1 MSAIAEKAM
10 LVAVHISIW
19 TARKHDRAV
28 SKEVAVTH
36 NSEEKLGRFNKR
48 LLAEGTKL
56 EAIQTLA
63 GKIRNYFYQ
72 NTLPWSDEGLRILPA
87 DLYFDLTSKMRDF
100 EQEFHSAVDDFL
112 VEYPEYVRSTR
123 PLLNGLF
130 REEDYPDA
138 DKLREKFGVKLEVL
152 PIPSGAD
159 FRVQLSEEQKT
170 LIAEKIDANVRESLA
185 RSNRDLWFRMYEV
198 VSHFAKRLGDPDAR
212 LYASV
217 FMKVAEMAEIL
228 PKLNITNDPALNVLA
243 EQVKT
248 QLCQFSVSS
257 LRDNDRLRAETAA
270 KAATLARQ
278 MDTTLAELSRSS
290 ETERSAAPVET
301 TAGPAD
307 PADVPVTTPAAA
319 APLLFPAAE
328 TRLAPEESADA
339 IVTRMSAYMGYA
351 GAACA

>member
-1 MSAIAEKAM
+1 MLDKETTYAVLAGTLGEGVTVEFMSFLTLLRTLPSIDEILLNPQHAPVPDDPSARIAVATGLGRVITGHSIGNGLTYLQRLPDEFVVLAMRDAADARSRHHSHARVHWLRHQVRRNARMSAIAEKAM

-138 DKLREKFGVKLEVL
+138 DKLREKFKSSWRFC
-152 PIPSGAD
+152 PS
-159 FRVQLSEEQKT
+159 
-170 LIAEKIDANVRESLA
+170 
-185 RSNRDLWFRMYEV
+185 
-198 VSHFAKRLGDPDAR
+198 
-212 LYASV
+212 
-217 FMKVAEMAEIL
+217 
-228 PKLNITNDPALNVLA
+228 
-243 EQVKT
+243 
-248 QLCQFSVSS
+248 
-257 LRDNDRLRAETAA
+257 
-270 KAATLARQ
+270 
-278 MDTTLAELSRSS
+278 
-290 ETERSAAPVET
+290 
-301 TAGPAD
+301 
-307 PADVPVTTPAAA
+307 PAAR
-319 APLLFPAAE
+319 
-328 TRLAPEESADA
+328 TSA
-339 IVTRMSAYMGYA
+339 SS
-351 GAACA
+351 